1 MFALFEEKKPDAVIN
16 FATESHVDRSIEDL
30 GIFFQANIIGTATM
44 MDACRKFGNVRYYQV
59 STDEVYNVGG
69 YNEIKN
75 IDIVKL
81 IIKKLGKDES
91 FITYVTNRKDH
102 DLQYAIDPTKIHN
115 ELGQLLEAKF
125 ADGIKKI
132 IKWYLENRS
141 QREEIISGEYQNYYE
156 KMYSNR

>member
-1 MFALFEEKKPDAVIN
+1 M
-16 FATESHVDRSIEDL
+16 
-30 GIFFQANIIGTATM
+30 
-44 MDACRKFGNVRYYQV
+44 

-115 ELGQLLEAKF
+115 ELG
-125 ADGIKKI
+125 
-132 IKWYLENRS
+132 
-141 QREEIISGEYQNYYE
+141 
-156 KMYSNR
+156 